1 MLPRSLTA
9 CLALALL
16 LPPPAAGGASPRLPK
31 DAMRAGVPAL
41 LDKDTAKQWLAWEG
55 AAVLGFFHPTQKG
68 MGLKALAADYKGKIP
83 LGGVRH
89 GDAEVQKM
97 FNVADN
103 DLPVILVLQRG
114 TVSMRLGGGSNQAT
128 LRTLI
133 NSALMSAPPPPPP
146 SAADVRKRTSAATVR
161 TDCAQVTGP
170 CLVLVGMGAAADKFS
185 DMLGQDA
192 LRLDDP
198 IDNLAVELGYQ
209 GSAPAL
215 YVIKGNSRPRVA
227 RYSGGG
233 ADRKAITKFFTDLK
247 EGALSF
253 AAFVWPTNTTKKP
266 KAGGGGGGKGEGAAA
281 PPPPRS
287 KAELSSA
294 QYAND
299 VDEGEVIELQDDDE

>member
-1 MLPRSLTA
+1 
-9 CLALALL
+9 
-16 LPPPAAGGASPRLPK
+16 
-31 DAMRAGVPAL
+31 
-41 LDKDTAKQWLAWEG
+41 
-55 AAVLGFFHPTQKG
+55 
-68 MGLKALAADYKGKIP
+68 
-83 LGGVRH
+83 
-89 GDAEVQKM
+89 
-97 FNVADN
+97 
-103 DLPVILVLQRG
+103 
-114 TVSMRLGGGSNQAT
+114 
-128 LRTLI
+128 
-133 NSALMSAPPPPPP
+133 MSAPPPPPP

-185 DMLGQDA
+185 DMLGQVRPTRPRETRVLACPFSDRFLPVGVQDA

-253 AAFVWPTNTTKKP
+253 AAFVWPTTTTKKP